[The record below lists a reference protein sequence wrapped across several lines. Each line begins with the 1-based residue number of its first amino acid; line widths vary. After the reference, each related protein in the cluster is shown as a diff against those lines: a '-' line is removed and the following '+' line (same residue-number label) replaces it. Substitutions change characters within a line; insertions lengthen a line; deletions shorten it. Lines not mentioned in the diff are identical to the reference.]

1 MSTPNDLQALLA
13 SIRPRPSPSG
23 TPAHDAP
30 MQQQQQ
36 QHPGQY
42 QPAYRQQQQQF
53 QPPYD
58 GQSYPHPQHLHHHGY
73 RHPSVSSNIHSPS
86 PVNNTP
92 PHHGSDILSPN
103 VSTPRADIYP
113 QQQPQRQPHHQP
125 LPQNPD
131 RAVNLLNLLKFNQPP
146 AAPVQQQPQQ
156 QSPAV
161 TAGID
166 QPKYPEARA
175 AAPEEASSGH
185 ARNISASDLVASLF
199 GQGQTTAPPVR
210 PAGTYPGQL
219 GAAAAS
225 PGVAES
231 SSSAAPT
238 AENTQ
243 EMLLRLLNRPKP
255 AQDVSEGPVRPV
267 SQSPSTVSPI
277 KSPVPEAELRNIL
290 QPSGPVV
297 GESAARPEEPLS
309 GKLDKPSGKESMF
322 TYVNP
327 FEQLAAASPRVKSPQ
342 PKSRSESPAV
352 EIMKTKKVSIAT
364 KAENAPAPNPVES
377 TEDKRATSPVLAEEQ
392 KEAVTQV
399 VDKLV
404 EEISREVDTAAS
416 KSAEQQVS
424 QIASAQEESAQA
436 VISSVASHLRETAA
450 EAKED
455 TEPVNN
461 KTDKEET
468 EGTAPSAAAKE
479 TSQSGSGDAL
489 ADSWESAED
498 SAEKEEERVVSVH
511 NFPLKPFISIIVK
524 AHTGKLATLRDD
536 GIMDIA
542 RLKKDFDQLDRS
554 LTSATSDYIV
564 YALAKNGGMRIIRQD
579 DGSDKQVFRS
589 ARDRVFNVAVCT
601 SQAVTGRST
610 EEQALLGIGVSGAV
624 YWALISRADK
634 DLFELDA
641 LESESLIFPPF
652 PASDENTSG
661 GQLKTR
667 AKRSSRHPGFFAIGR
682 GKNIYVVSP
691 QAAMNPSY
699 GVAGPQRV
707 VNTEK
712 FFKERALKISTGKA
726 GKDFMFSD
734 DDTVIASLDKTGRL
748 RFWDIREAISNPA
761 FFTAGPGP
769 AEVRVPLNTFVTGSP
784 TEKSWP
790 TSVLFI
796 DKLRPYVKSMALRY
810 VLVGLKQNHT
820 LQLWDIGLG
829 KAVQELKFPHENES
843 DAICSVAYHP
853 ASGIIVVGHPTRNS
867 IYFVHLSA
875 PRYNL
880 QAMSQASF
888 IKRSG
893 EKDSS
898 LPKPES
904 TACMSGIREISFASK
919 GQLRSL
925 DLLPVT
931 KSAGDEN
938 GLFELYVMHSRGV
951 TCLNIKKEDLG
962 WTSDNKIIRPVNA
975 LEEGLIDIAELQTF
989 PTYVADEPSVN
1000 GDSAP
1005 TPTKPAVKEFA
1016 KKIPELNTEA
1026 AAAPAAAGPSTLRT
1040 QSPTKLVTRKP
1051 AQEQPEPVTTATST
1065 DKADKKKKK
1074 KSTATATPTGEPS
1087 VKGKEPATGTEPIT
1101 GDFVA
1106 SIQTPANAEQPNGD
1120 AQKASLAPTP
1130 ISASAPSAPSGAG
1143 LVAVDSAAVLSKHL
1157 ETLQSAVSSEFSK
1170 SLGREVEGLYQ
1181 RFDEERRSWDAASAA
1196 KQDQVLRLVS
1206 STLSDNVEKN
1216 LARIVSSNIQT
1227 EVVPALSDITTAAV
1241 SKQLNTVISQQI
1253 GGVVPRE
1260 LRQALPEAV
1269 TRAVQ
1274 HPDLMRVLSDA
1285 VGQKLA
1291 SQVETEVSK
1300 AVHNTVAPAIRNVA
1314 AQSAEKVA
1322 SSMEKQMQ
1330 AQARQFE
1337 LQRQNDAAK
1346 IDQLT
1351 SLVRE
1356 LSETVSSMA
1365 TAQTQL
1371 QGEVLR
1377 LNRALAS
1384 PVAQP
1389 EPVQQQQQQQQ
1400 PQQPVAP
1407 AVTDA
1412 RTPERVELEEI
1423 AELIN
1428 AGRFEEGSVKW
1439 LQSSQQADL
1448 FDNLFV
1454 RLNPSYLTSLS
1465 PIVSLSVGVAVTSSL
1480 QTNIMQRLTWLEV
1493 VLQTVNPMD
1502 PDIRELVPRIM
1513 DILSQRLEALYM
1525 SVAETSPHDPIIRKI
1540 APLSRRA
1547 RLLRG

>member
-1 MSTPNDLQALLA
+1 MSTPTDLQALLA

-30 MQQQQQ
+30 MPPQHQQQQQQQ

-42 QPAYRQQQQQF
+42 QPGYRQQHPQPQYQQHP

-58 GQSYPHPQHLHHHGY
+58 AQSYPHHPQLQHLHHGY

-86 PVNNTP
+86 PVNTP
-92 PHHGSDILSPN
+92 AHHGSDILSPN
-103 VSTPRADIYP
+103 VPTPRAEMYSQLPP
-113 QQQPQRQPHHQP
+113 QHQQPQPMPHHQP

-131 RAVNLLNLLKFNQPP
+131 RAVNLLNLLKFTQPP
-146 AAPVQQQPQQ
+146 AAAAPQQ
-156 QSPAV
+156 AP
-161 TAGID
+161 TTGID
-166 QPKYPEARA
+166 QPRYPQARA
-175 AAPEEASSGH
+175 AAPEDPSKAH
-185 ARNISASDLVASLF
+185 ARNISASDLVASLLG
-199 GQGQTTAPPVR
+199 GQGQPAAPPLGPIV
-210 PAGTYPGQL
+210 AG
-219 GAAAAS
+219 A
-225 PGVAES
+225 GVGDS

-255 AQDVSEGPVRPV
+255 AQEVPEGPVKP
-267 SQSPSTVSPI
+267 SPGL
-277 KSPVPEAELRNIL
+277 EAELSDTV
-290 QPSGPVV
+290 QPSVPGLDDI
-297 GESAARPEEPLS
+297 AHPEEIAS
-309 GKLDKPSGKESMF
+309 GKLDKLSPTGKESMF

-327 FEQLAAASPRVKSPQ
+327 FEQLAAASPRRTPQ
-342 PKSRSESPAV
+342 PNSRSESPAV
-352 EIMKTKKVSIAT
+352 EIV
-364 KAENAPAPNPVES
+364 EQAPAPAEP
-377 TEDKRATSPVLAEEQ
+377 TEPERAASPVLAEEQ
-392 KEAVTQV
+392 REAVTQV
-399 VDKLV
+399 VDRLV
-404 EEISREVDTAAS
+404 EEIGREIDSSAS
-416 KSAEQQVS
+416 KPADVVS
-424 QIASAQEESAQA
+424 QVATAQEDTQA
-436 VISSVASHLRETAA
+436 VLSSIASHLRETAA
-450 EAKED
+450 EAQEEAEESKLEKEVV
-455 TEPVNN
+455 EAV
-461 KTDKEET
+461 
-468 EGTAPSAAAKE
+468 ASAAAKE
-479 TSQSGSGDAL
+479 TSNSGSGDAL

-498 SAEKEEERVVSVH
+498 SAEKEEERVVSVY
-511 NFPLKPFISIIVK
+511 NFPLKPFISISVK
-524 AHTGKLATLRDD
+524 SHSGKLATLRDD

-589 ARDRVFNVAVCT
+589 TRDRVFNVAVCT
-601 SQAVTGRST
+601 SQTATSTSRST
-610 EEQALLGIGVSGAV
+610 EEQAILGIGVSGAV

-641 LESESLIFPPF
+641 LESESLVFPPF

-667 AKRSSRHPGFFAIGR
+667 AKRSSRHPAFFAIGR

-691 QAAMNPSY
+691 QAAMSPSY
-699 GVAGPQRV
+699 GVSGPQRV

-748 RFWDIREAISNPA
+748 RFWDIREVVNNPA
-761 FFTAGPGP
+761 FFGAGPNP

-853 ASGIIVVGHPTRNS
+853 SSGIIVVGHPTRNS

-880 QAMSQASF
+880 SAMSQASF

-925 DLLPVT
+925 DLLPIT
-931 KSAGDEN
+931 KSAGDESS
-938 GLFELYVMHSRGV
+938 LFELYVMHSRGV

-962 WTSDNKIIRPVNA
+962 WTADNKIIRPVNA
-975 LEEGLIDIAELQTF
+975 LEEGHVDIAELQTF

-1000 GDSAP
+1000 GDAVP
-1005 TPTKPAVKEFA
+1005 TPTKPVAKEIA
-1016 KKIPELNTEA
+1016 RKVPELNTEA
-1026 AAAPAAAGPSTLRT
+1026 AAAAGPSTLRT
-1040 QSPTKLVTRKP
+1040 QSPTKVTIKKKP
-1051 AQEQPEPVTTATST
+1051 AEEQAESVATNSSE
-1065 DKADKKKKK
+1065 KADKKKKK
-1074 KSTATATPTGEPS
+1074 KSTAIASEPS
-1087 VKGKEPATGTEPIT
+1087 AKGKEPAATESV
-1101 GDFVA
+1101 GDSSTPSPA
-1106 SIQTPANAEQPNGD
+1106 QTVLEQPNGD
-1120 AQKASLAPTP
+1120 GQKTPTAP
-1130 ISASAPSAPSGAG
+1130 APAFPTAIPTVGAG
-1143 LVAVDSAAVLSKHL
+1143 VSAGETAVLLNKHL
-1157 ETLQSAVSSEFSK
+1157 EALQTGVSTEFGK
-1170 SLGREVEGLYQ
+1170 SLGRELEGLYQ
-1181 RFDEERRSWDAASAA
+1181 RFDADRRSWDQASSER
-1196 KQDQVLRLVS
+1196 QDQILRLVS

-1216 LARIVSSNIQT
+1216 LNRIVANSIQAD
-1227 EVVPALSDITTAAV
+1227 VVPALADMTSATV
-1241 SKQLNTVISQQI
+1241 GKQLTAVVAQQM
-1253 GGVVPRE
+1253 GGIVPRE

-1269 TRAVQ
+1269 HRAVQ
-1274 HPDLMRVLSDA
+1274 QPDSMKILSEA

-1291 SQVETEVSK
+1291 LQVESEIAK
-1300 AVHNTVAPAIRNVA
+1300 AVQNTVTPAIRNVA
-1314 AQSAEKVA
+1314 AQTAEKVA
-1322 SSMEKQMQ
+1322 VNMERQMQ
-1330 AQARQFE
+1330 AQARQHE
-1337 LQRQNDAAK
+1337 QQRQNDAAK

-1356 LSETVSSMA
+1356 LAGTVATMASAQSE
-1365 TAQTQL
+1365 L
-1371 QGEVLR
+1371 QSEVLK

-1384 PVAQP
+1384 QPEAEPEVVEQPAAAPVAN
-1389 EPVQQQQQQQQ
+1389 
-1400 PQQPVAP
+1400 
-1407 AVTDA
+1407 TK
-1412 RTPERVELEEI
+1412 TPEQIEMEEI
-1423 AELIN
+1423 AQLITQ
-1428 AGRFEEGSVKW
+1428 GRYEEGSVMW
-1439 LQSSQQADL
+1439 LQSTQQADL

-1454 RLNPSYLTSLS
+1454 RMNPSYLTTLS
-1465 PIVSLSVGVAVTSSL
+1465 PIVALSVGVAVTSSW
-1480 QTNIMQRLTWLEV
+1480 QTNPMQRLGWLEV

-1502 PDIRELVPRIM
+1502 NDIREVAPRIM
-1513 DILSQRLEALYM
+1513 DILIQRLDALYM

-1540 APLSRRA
+1540 PALSRRA
-1547 RLLRG
+1547 QLLRG

>member
-23 TPAHDAP
+23 TPAHDPP
-30 MQQQQQ
+30 MPQ

-42 QPAYRQQQQQF
+42 QAGYRHQHQHQQF
-53 QPPYD
+53 QPPYEGH
-58 GQSYPHPQHLHHHGY
+58 GQSYPHPHLQPQHLHQHGY

-86 PVNNTP
+86 PVNTP

-103 VSTPRADIYP
+103 VPTPRAEMYA
-113 QQQPQRQPHHQP
+113 QQHHHQP

-131 RAVNLLNLLKFNQPP
+131 RAVNLLNLLKSNQPP
-146 AAPVQQQPQQ
+146 TASVQQQQQ
-156 QSPAV
+156 QLV
-161 TAGID
+161 VAGMD
-166 QPKYPEARA
+166 QAMYPQARA
-175 AAPEEASSGH
+175 SAPEEASQAH

-199 GQGQTTAPPVR
+199 GGQGQSTAPPVR
-210 PAGTYPGQL
+210 PAGTHPGQL
-219 GAAAAS
+219 GSVGAGS
-225 PGVAES
+225 GVAES

-238 AENTQ
+238 AEHTQ

-255 AQDVSEGPVRPV
+255 ARDVLEGPVRPV
-267 SQSPSTVSPI
+267 SQSPSVVSPV
-277 KSPVPEAELRNIL
+277 KSPVPEVELSNIL
-290 QPSGPVV
+290 TPSDQVV
-297 GESAARPEEPLS
+297 EETFARPEEPIS
-309 GKLDKPSGKESMF
+309 GRLDKSSSGKESMF

-327 FEQLAAASPRVKSPQ
+327 FEQLAAASPRNGTPQ

-352 EIMKTKKVSIAT
+352 EIMKNKKVSIVT
-364 KAENAPAPNPVES
+364 KAETAPVPDPVE
-377 TEDKRATSPVLAEEQ
+377 TPEVGRVASPMLAGEQ
-392 KEAVTQV
+392 REAVTQV

-404 EEISREVDTAAS
+404 EEISREVDSAAS
-416 KSAEQQVS
+416 ESAEEKVS
-424 QIASAQEESAQA
+424 RVATAQEDSTQA
-436 VISSVASHLRETAA
+436 VLSSIASHLRETAA
-450 EAKED
+450 EAKEQ
-455 TEPVNN
+455 TEV
-461 KTDKEET
+461 TDKKVEKEDAGAAT
-468 EGTAPSAAAKE
+468 MSAAAKE
-479 TSQSGSGDAL
+479 TSNSGSGDAL

-524 AHTGKLATLRDD
+524 AHAGKLATLRDD

-589 ARDRVFNVAVCT
+589 VRDRIFNVAVCT
-601 SQAVTGRST
+601 SQAATGRST

-624 YWALISRADK
+624 YWVLISRTDK

-699 GVAGPQRV
+699 GVSGPQRI
-707 VNTEK
+707 VNSEK

-748 RFWDIREAISNPA
+748 RFWDIREAVSNPA
-761 FFTAGPGP
+761 FFASGPGP

-784 TEKSWP
+784 AEKSWP

-853 ASGIIVVGHPTRNS
+853 ASGIVVVGHPTRNS

-893 EKDSS
+893 EKDST

-931 KSAGDEN
+931 KSAGEES

-1000 GDSAP
+1000 GDSVP
-1005 TPTKPAVKEFA
+1005 TPTKPAAKEIA
-1016 KKIPELNTEA
+1016 KKVPELNTEA
-1026 AAAPAAAGPSTLRT
+1026 TTAAGPSSLRT
-1040 QSPTKLVTRKP
+1040 QSPTKLVTIKKP
-1051 AQEQPEPVTTATST
+1051 GQEQAESVATTNTE
-1065 DKADKKKKK
+1065 KAEKKKKK
-1074 KSTATATPTGEPS
+1074 KNATSPATTAETS
-1087 VKGKEPATGTEPIT
+1087 VKGKEPAAANESLP
-1101 GDFVA
+1101 GDFAATV
-1106 SIQTPANAEQPNGD
+1106 QTPVSGEQFGSD
-1120 AQKASLAPTP
+1120 AQKVPVE
-1130 ISASAPSAPSGAG
+1130 SAPILTPAPA
-1143 LVAVDSAAVLSKHL
+1143 ATDDSAAIINQHL
-1157 ETLQSAVSSEFSK
+1157 EALQTGVSSEFNK
-1170 SLGREVEGLYQ
+1170 SLGREIEGLYL
-1181 RFDEERRSWDAASAA
+1181 RFDEERRNWDAASAA

-1216 LARIVSSNIQT
+1216 LARIVSSSIQSD
-1227 EVVPALSDITTAAV
+1227 VVPALTEVTSAAV
-1241 SKQLNTVISQQI
+1241 GKQLNTVVAQQM
-1253 GGVVPRE
+1253 GGVIPRE

-1269 TRAVQ
+1269 GRAVQ
-1274 HPDLMRVLSDA
+1274 QPELMKVLSDA

-1291 SQVETEVSK
+1291 TQVENEISK
-1300 AVHNTVAPAIRNVA
+1300 AVHNTITPAFRNVA
-1314 AQSAEKVA
+1314 AQTAEKVTIV
-1322 SSMEKQMQ
+1322 MEKQMQ

-1337 LQRQNDAAK
+1337 LQRRNDATK

-1356 LSETVSSMA
+1356 LSETVAAMA
-1365 TAQTQL
+1365 VVQTELRSEVSKLNSNLVPKPKPEVEQVEQPVVSAAPVSRTAEQAEMEDITQL
-1371 QGEVLR
+1371 MSQGR
-1377 LNRALAS
+1377 Y
-1384 PVAQP
+1384 
-1389 EPVQQQQQQQQ
+1389 
-1400 PQQPVAP
+1400 
-1407 AVTDA
+1407 
-1412 RTPERVELEEI
+1412 EE
-1423 AELIN
+1423 A
-1428 AGRFEEGSVKW
+1428 SVKW
-1439 LQSSQQADL
+1439 MQSSQQADL

-1454 RLNPSYLTSLS
+1454 RMNPSYLTSLS
-1465 PIVSLSVGVAVTSSL
+1465 PIVGLSVGVAVTSSL
-1480 QTNIMQRLTWLEV
+1480 QTHVMERLAWLEV
-1493 VLQTVNPMD
+1493 VLQIVNPMD
-1502 PDIRELVPRIM
+1502 PDIRDLVPQIM
-1513 DILSQRLEALYM
+1513 DILISRLEVLYM
-1525 SVAETSPHDPIIRKI
+1525 SVAEKSPHDPITRKI

-1547 RLLRG
+1547 RLLKG

>member
-30 MQQQQQ
+30 MLQ
-36 QHPGQY
+36 QHPSQY
-42 QPAYRQQQQQF
+42 QPGYRQQQQQQF
-53 QPPYD
+53 QPPYEGH
-58 GQSYPHPQHLHHHGY
+58 GQSYPHPHLQQQQHHLHQHGY

-86 PVNNTP
+86 PVNTP

-103 VSTPRADIYP
+103 VPTPRAEMYV
-113 QQQPQRQPHHQP
+113 QQHHQQHHHQP

-146 AAPVQQQPQQ
+146 TASAQQQQP
-156 QSPAV
+156 AV
-161 TAGID
+161 AGLD
-166 QPKYPEARA
+166 QPKYPQARA
-175 AAPEEASSGH
+175 GAPEEASKAH

-199 GQGQTTAPPVR
+199 GGQGQSSAPPVR
-210 PAGTYPGQL
+210 PTGTHPGQL
-219 GAAAAS
+219 GSVGAGS
-225 PGVAES
+225 SVAES

-267 SQSPSTVSPI
+267 SQSPSVVSPV
-277 KSPVPEAELRNIL
+277 KSPVPEVELSNIL
-290 QPSGPVV
+290 TPSGQVV
-297 GESAARPEEPLS
+297 GETLIRPEEPVS
-309 GKLDKPSGKESMF
+309 GKLDKSSSGKESMF
-322 TYVNP
+322 TYINP
-327 FEQLAAASPRVKSPQ
+327 FEQLAAASPRNRTPQ

-352 EIMKTKKVSIAT
+352 EIMKNKKVSIVT
-364 KAENAPAPNPVES
+364 KAETAPVPDPVE
-377 TEDKRATSPVLAEEQ
+377 TPKVERAASPILAEEQ
-392 KEAVTQV
+392 REAVTQV

-404 EEISREVDTAAS
+404 EEISREVDSAAS
-416 KSAEQQVS
+416 KSVEETVS
-424 QIASAQEESAQA
+424 QVATAKEDSTQA
-436 VISSVASHLRETAA
+436 VLSSIASHLRETAA
-450 EAKED
+450 EAKEQ
-455 TEPVNN
+455 TEP
-461 KTDKEET
+461 TDKKVEQEDAGAAAT
-468 EGTAPSAAAKE
+468 PAAAKE
-479 TSQSGSGDAL
+479 TSNSGSGDAL

-524 AHTGKLATLRDD
+524 AHAGKLATLRDD

-589 ARDRVFNVAVCT
+589 VRDRIFNVAVCT

-624 YWALISRADK
+624 YWVLISRTDK

-699 GVAGPQRV
+699 GVSGPQRI
-707 VNTEK
+707 VNSEK

-748 RFWDIREAISNPA
+748 RFWDIREAVSNPA
-761 FFTAGPGP
+761 FFASGPGP

-784 TEKSWP
+784 AEKSWP

-888 IKRSG
+888 IKRSS
-893 EKDSS
+893 EKDST

-931 KSAGDEN
+931 KSAGEES

-962 WTSDNKIIRPVNA
+962 WTADNKIIRPVNA

-1000 GDSAP
+1000 GDSVP
-1005 TPTKPAVKEFA
+1005 TPTKLAAKEIA
-1016 KKIPELNTEA
+1016 KKVPELNTEA
-1026 AAAPAAAGPSTLRT
+1026 ATAAGPSSLRT
-1040 QSPTKLVTRKP
+1040 QSPTKLVTIKKP
-1051 AQEQPEPVTTATST
+1051 GQEQAESVVTANTSEKT
-1065 DKADKKKKK
+1065 EKKKKK
-1074 KSTATATPTGEPS
+1074 KSAASPAITAETS
-1087 VKGKEPATGTEPIT
+1087 VKGKEPVAANDSFP
-1101 GDFVA
+1101 GDFAATV
-1106 SIQTPANAEQPNGD
+1106 QTPVSGEQFAGD
-1120 AQKASLAPTP
+1120 AQKVPV
-1130 ISASAPSAPSGAG
+1130 ASAPILTPAT
-1143 LVAVDSAAVLSKHL
+1143 DESAAIINQHL
-1157 ETLQSAVSSEFSK
+1157 EALQTGVSSEFNK
-1170 SLGREVEGLYQ
+1170 SLGREIEGLYL
-1181 RFDEERRSWDAASAA
+1181 RFDEERRNWDAASAA

-1216 LARIVSSNIQT
+1216 LARIVSSSIQT
-1227 EVVPALSDITTAAV
+1227 DVVPALTEVTSAAV
-1241 SKQLNTVISQQI
+1241 GKQLNTVVAQQM

-1269 TRAVQ
+1269 GRAVQ
-1274 HPDLMRVLSDA
+1274 QPELMKVLSDA

-1291 SQVETEVSK
+1291 IQVESEISK
-1300 AVHNTVAPAIRNVA
+1300 AVNNTITPAFRNVA
-1314 AQSAEKVA
+1314 AQTAEKVA
-1322 SSMEKQMQ
+1322 SAMEKQMQ
-1330 AQARQFE
+1330 AQARQYE
-1337 LQRQNDAAK
+1337 LQRQNDATK

-1356 LSETVSSMA
+1356 LSETVASMA
-1365 TAQTQL
+1365 VAQTEL
-1371 QGEVLR
+1371 RSEVSR
-1377 LNRALAS
+1377 LSRNLAS
-1384 PVAQP
+1384 KP
-1389 EPVQQQQQQQQ
+1389 EPEVEQVE
-1400 PQQPVAP
+1400 QPVVPAAP
-1407 AVTDA
+1407 VS
-1412 RTPERVELEEI
+1412 RTAEQAEMEEI
-1423 AELIN
+1423 TQLMSQ
-1428 AGRFEEGSVKW
+1428 GRYEEGSVK
-1439 LQSSQQADL
+1439 
-1448 FDNLFV
+1448 V
-1454 RLNPSYLTSLS
+1454 RLF
-1465 PIVSLSVGVAVTSSL
+1465 AAA
-1480 QTNIMQRLTWLEV
+1480 
-1493 VLQTVNPMD
+1493 
-1502 PDIRELVPRIM
+1502 IM
-1513 DILSQRLEALYM
+1513 DIANRDVVVAILSAGRF
-1525 SVAETSPHDPIIRKI
+1525 I
-1540 APLSRRA
+1540 
-1547 RLLRG
+1547 

>member
-30 MQQQQQ
+30 MP

-42 QPAYRQQQQQF
+42 QPGYRQQHQHQPQY

-58 GQSYPHPQHLHHHGY
+58 GQSYPHHPQLQQHLHHHHQHGY

-86 PVNNTP
+86 PINTP
-92 PHHGSDILSPN
+92 PHHGTDILSPN
-103 VSTPRADIYP
+103 VPTPRAEMYAQLP
-113 QQQPQRQPHHQP
+113 PHQQPQPQHQHQP
-125 LPQNPD
+125 MPQNPD
-131 RAVNLLNLLKFNQPP
+131 RAVNLLNLLKFNNQPP
-146 AAPVQQQPQQ
+146 VASAPQQAPV
-156 QSPAV
+156 S
-161 TAGID
+161 GID
-166 QPKYPEARA
+166 QPRYPQPRA
-175 AAPEEASSGH
+175 AAPEDASKAH
-185 ARNISASDLVASLF
+185 ARNISASDLVASLLG
-199 GQGQTTAPPVR
+199 GQGQPAAPPVR
-210 PAGTYPGQL
+210 PAGAPPGQL
-219 GAAAAS
+219 GPIVAGAGVGES
-225 PGVAES
+225 P
-231 SSSAAPT
+231 SATPT

-255 AQDVSEGPVRPV
+255 AQDVPEGPVKPV
-267 SQSPSTVSPI
+267 SRDIVQ
-277 KSPVPEAELRNIL
+277 
-290 QPSGPVV
+290 QPSVPGL
-297 GESAARPEEPLS
+297 EDIAQPEEIAS
-309 GKLDKPSGKESMF
+309 GRLDKLSPTGKESMF

-327 FEQLAAASPRVKSPQ
+327 FEQLAAASPRRTPQ
-342 PKSRSESPAV
+342 PTSRSESPAV
-352 EIMKTKKVSIAT
+352 EVVKSKKVSIAT
-364 KAENAPAPNPVES
+364 KVEQAPSEP
-377 TEDKRATSPVLAEEQ
+377 TEPERAQLPVLADEQ
-392 KEAVTQV
+392 REAVTQV
-399 VDKLV
+399 VDRLV
-404 EEISREVDTAAS
+404 EEIGREIDSAAPQPVDV
-416 KSAEQQVS
+416 VS
-424 QIASAQEESAQA
+424 QVATTEDDTQA
-436 VISSVASHLRETAA
+436 VLSSIASHLRESAV

-455 TEPVNN
+455 TQVEEN
-461 KTDKEET
+461 KLAEKEVVE
-468 EGTAPSAAAKE
+468 AVAAVAAKE
-479 TSQSGSGDAL
+479 TSNSGSGDAL

-511 NFPLKPFISIIVK
+511 NFPLKPFISISVK
-524 AHTGKLATLRDD
+524 SQTSKLATLRDD

-564 YALAKNGGMRIIRQD
+564 YALAKNGGMRIIRQE

-589 ARDRVFNVAVCT
+589 TRDRVFNVAVCT
-601 SQAVTGRST
+601 SQSATGRST
-610 EEQALLGIGVSGAV
+610 EEQAILGIGVSGAV

-641 LESESLIFPPF
+641 LESESLVFPPF

-667 AKRSSRHPGFFAIGR
+667 AKRSSRHPAFFAIGR

-691 QAAMNPSY
+691 QAAMSPSY
-699 GVAGPQRV
+699 GVSGPQRI

-748 RFWDIREAISNPA
+748 RFWDIREVVNNPA
-761 FFTAGPGP
+761 FFAAGPNP

-784 TEKSWP
+784 AEKSWP

-853 ASGIIVVGHPTRNS
+853 SSGIIVVGHPTRNS

-880 QAMSQASF
+880 SAMSQASF

-925 DLLPVT
+925 DLLPIT
-931 KSAGDEN
+931 KSSGDEN
-938 GLFELYVMHSRGV
+938 SLFELYVMHSRGV

-962 WTSDNKIIRPVNA
+962 WTADNKIIRPVNA
-975 LEEGLIDIAELQTF
+975 LEEGHIDIAELQTF

-1000 GDSAP
+1000 GDAAPTP
-1005 TPTKPAVKEFA
+1005 TPTKPVAKEIA
-1016 KKIPELNTEA
+1016 KKVPELNTEA
-1026 AAAPAAAGPSTLRT
+1026 AAAAGPSTLRT
-1040 QSPTKLVTRKP
+1040 QSPTKVSIKKKP
-1051 AQEQPEPVTTATST
+1051 AEDQIESVATISAE
-1065 DKADKKKKK
+1065 KADKKKKK
-1074 KSTATATPTGEPS
+1074 KSAAATSEPS
-1087 VKGKEPATGTEPIT
+1087 PKGKEPPLNADGLK
-1101 GDFVA
+1101 
-1106 SIQTPANAEQPNGD
+1106 TPT
-1120 AQKASLAPTP
+1120 APTFP
-1130 ISASAPSAPSGAG
+1130 AAAPAAAVAASVGAG
-1143 LVAVDSAAVLSKHL
+1143 ESAALLNRHL
-1157 ETLQSAVSSEFSK
+1157 EALQTGVSSEFTK
-1170 SLGREVEGLYQ
+1170 SLGRELEGLYQ
-1181 RFDEERRSWDAASAA
+1181 RFDDDRRNWDAASAA

-1216 LARIVSSNIQT
+1216 LARIVSSSIQT
-1227 EVVPALSDITTAAV
+1227 DVVPALTDITSAAV
-1241 SKQLNTVISQQI
+1241 GKQLSAVVAQQM

-1260 LRQALPEAV
+1260 LRQVLPEAV
-1269 TRAVQ
+1269 ARAVQ
-1274 HPDLMRVLSDA
+1274 QPDSMRILSEA

-1291 SQVETEVSK
+1291 IQVESEISK
-1300 AVHNTVAPAIRNVA
+1300 AVHNTVTPAIRGVA
-1314 AQSAEKVA
+1314 AQTAEKVA
-1322 SSMEKQMQ
+1322 ISMEKQMQ

-1346 IDQLT
+1346 IDELT
-1351 SLVRE
+1351 ALVRE
-1356 LSETVSSMA
+1356 LAGTVATMS
-1365 TAQTQL
+1365 TAQTEL
-1371 QGEVLR
+1371 QSEVLK
-1377 LNRALAS
+1377 LHRAFAS
-1384 PVAQP
+1384 SSTPAP
-1389 EPVQQQQQQQQ
+1389 EPKAVE
-1400 PQQPVAP
+1400 PPVVAP
-1407 AVTDA
+1407 APSTESA
-1412 RTPERVELEEI
+1412 EQIEMQEI
-1423 AELIN
+1423 ARLMSQ
-1428 AGRFEEGSVKW
+1428 GRYEEGSVQW

-1454 RLNPSYLTSLS
+1454 RMNASYLTTLS
-1465 PIVSLSVGVAVTSSL
+1465 PIVALSVGVAVTSSW
-1480 QTNIMQRLTWLEV
+1480 QTNAMQRLGWLEV

-1502 PDIRELVPRIM
+1502 PDIREVAPRIM
-1513 DILSQRLEALYM
+1513 DILIQRLDGLYM
-1525 SVAETSPHDPIIRKI
+1525 SVAETAPHDPIARKI
-1540 APLSRRA
+1540 PALARRA

>member
-23 TPAHDAP
+23 TPAHDASMPPYP
-30 MQQQQQ
+30 MQYQQGYRQ
-36 QHPGQY
+36 QHP
-42 QPAYRQQQQQF
+42 QQH

-58 GQSYPHPQHLHHHGY
+58 GQSYPHPQLQQQQQQQQLHGY

-86 PVNNTP
+86 PSVNTP

-103 VSTPRADIYP
+103 VPTPRGDMYFHQP
-113 QQQPQRQPHHQP
+113 PPSQQQQQQQHHQP
-125 LPQNPD
+125 LPHNPD
-131 RAVNLLNLLKFNQPP
+131 RAVNLLNLLKFNQPTTP
-146 AAPVQQQPQQ
+146 APQQ
-156 QSPAV
+156 QQTLVPGAE
-161 TAGID
+161 
-166 QPKYPEARA
+166 QPSYLQPRA
-175 AAPEEASSGH
+175 PGLEEQSKVH

-199 GQGQTTAPPVR
+199 GGQGQ
-210 PAGTYPGQL
+210 
-219 GAAAAS
+219 GAAAAAVRPS
-225 PGVAES
+225 GSISGPAGAGES
-231 SSSAAPT
+231 STSAAPT
-238 AENTQ
+238 ADNTQ
-243 EMLLRLLNRPKP
+243 EMLLRLLNRSKP
-255 AQDVSEGPVRPV
+255 SQDVSDGTVKAV
-267 SQSPSTVSPI
+267 SQSPSMVSSQ
-277 KSPVPEAELRNIL
+277 KSPVPEAELSNIL
-290 QPSGPVV
+290 KSPIQ
-297 GESAARPEEPLS
+297 EPEESLVSPDEAGPS
-309 GKLDKPSGKESMF
+309 KLDRPSAGKDSMF

-327 FEQLAAASPRVKSPQ
+327 FEQLAAASPRKITPQ
-342 PKSRSESPAV
+342 PKSRSESPAI
-352 EIMKTKKVSIAT
+352 EIMKSKKITIAT
-364 KAENAPAPNPVES
+364 KVEPSSASEAVETPQTEGPKSPILADEQREAVNSVVERLVDEIGREIDNAATKS
-377 TEDKRATSPVLAEEQ
+377 TEEKISQAVATEEDS
-392 KEAVTQV
+392 T
-399 VDKLV
+399 
-404 EEISREVDTAAS
+404 
-416 KSAEQQVS
+416 
-424 QIASAQEESAQA
+424 QA
-436 VISSVASHLRETAA
+436 VISSIAGHLQETAV
-450 EAKED
+450 EAKAED
-455 TEPVNN
+455 N
-461 KTDKEET
+461 TDKNSA
-468 EGTAPSAAAKE
+468 EGTATPAAVKE
-479 TSQSGSGDAL
+479 TSNNSSGDAL

-498 SAEKEEERVVSVH
+498 SAEKEEERIVSVH

-524 AHTGKLATLRDD
+524 AHSGKLATLRDD

-579 DGSDKQVFRS
+579 DGSDKQIFRS
-589 ARDRVFNVAVCT
+589 TRDRVFNVAVCT
-601 SQAVTGRST
+601 SQAATGRTT
-610 EEQALLGIGVSGAV
+610 EEQAILGIGVSGTV

-691 QAAMNPSY
+691 QAAMNATY
-699 GVAGPQRV
+699 GVSGPQRV

-748 RFWDIREAISNPA
+748 RFWDIREVVNNPG
-761 FFTAGPGP
+761 FFGSGPNP

-784 TEKSWP
+784 AEKSWP

-893 EKDSS
+893 EKDST

-925 DLLPVT
+925 DLLPIT
-931 KSAGDEN
+931 KSAGDES

-962 WTSDNKIIRPVNA
+962 WTTDNKIVRPINA
-975 LEEGLIDIAELQTF
+975 LEEGFIDIAELQTF

-1000 GDSAP
+1000 GDAAP
-1005 TPTKPAVKEFA
+1005 TPTKPATKEII
-1016 KKIPELNTEA
+1016 KKTPELNTEA
-1026 AAAPAAAGPSTLRT
+1026 AVGAGPSTSRV
-1040 QSPTKLVTRKP
+1040 QSPTKAP
-1051 AQEQPEPVTTATST
+1051 AKKKDESIDALSALSGVE
-1065 DKADKKKKK
+1065 KMEKKKKK
-1074 KSTATATPTGEPS
+1074 KGTLPGTSEPS
-1087 VKGKEPATGTEPIT
+1087 VKGKEPMASNEISSAEVPAPIQGSPDNEPAIEEAAIT
-1101 GDFVA
+1101 SSA
-1106 SIQTPANAEQPNGD
+1106 SQPVP
-1120 AQKASLAPTP
+1120 LVAPT
-1130 ISASAPSAPSGAG
+1130 APSIGHE
-1143 LVAVDSAAVLSKHL
+1143 DSAAILNKHL
-1157 ETLQSAVSSEFSK
+1157 EVIQNGVSSQFTK
-1170 SLGREVEGLYQ
+1170 SLGRELEGLYT
-1181 RFDEERRSWDAASAA
+1181 RFDEERRNWDAASAA

-1216 LARIVSSNIQT
+1216 LARIVSNSIKT
-1227 EVVPALSDITTAAV
+1227 EVVPALTDLTATAV
-1241 SKQLNTVISQQI
+1241 GKQLNTVVPQQL
-1253 GGVVPRE
+1253 GSVVPRE
-1260 LRQALPEAV
+1260 VRQALPEAV
-1269 TRAVQ
+1269 TRALQ
-1274 HPDLMRVLSDA
+1274 QPDLMKVLSDA

-1291 SQVETEVSK
+1291 SRVESEISK
-1300 AVHNTVAPAIRNVA
+1300 AMQNTITPAIKNVA
-1314 AQSAEKVA
+1314 VQTADKVIGG
-1322 SSMEKQMQ
+1322 MEKQMQ
-1330 AQARQFE
+1330 AQLKQVEA
-1337 LQRQNDAAK
+1337 QRQSDAAK

-1351 SLVRE
+1351 SLVRG
-1356 LSETVSSMA
+1356 LSDTVASLA
-1365 TAQTQL
+1365 AAQSGL
-1371 QGEVLR
+1371 QSEVAKLS
-1377 LNRALAS
+1377 RALAS
-1384 PVAQP
+1384 KDNAVEHQHA
-1389 EPVQQQQQQQQ
+1389 QQQQ
-1400 PQQPVAP
+1400 PQQPTAP
-1407 AVTDA
+1407 ARNAPVDA
-1412 RTPERVELEEI
+1412 ATPEQIELQEI
-1423 AELIN
+1423 AHLMSQ
-1428 AGRFEEGSVKW
+1428 GLFEEGSVKW

-1454 RLNPSYLTSLS
+1454 RMNPSYLTSLS
-1465 PIVSLSVGVAVTSSL
+1465 PIVALSVGVAVTSSL
-1480 QTNIMQRLTWLEV
+1480 RTNPMERLTWLEV

-1502 PDIRELVPRIM
+1502 PDIREVAPKIM
-1513 DILSQRLEALYM
+1513 DILIQRLEALYM
-1525 SVAETSPHDPIIRKI
+1525 SVAENSPHDPIIRKI

>member
-23 TPAHDAP
+23 TPAHDTP
-30 MQQQQQ
+30 MQQQQ

-42 QPAYRQQQQQF
+42 QPAYRQQQQF

-58 GQSYPHPQHLHHHGY
+58 GQSYPHPQHLHHHHGY
-73 RHPSVSSNIHSPS
+73 RHPSV
-86 PVNNTP
+86 
-92 PHHGSDILSPN
+92 SPN

-113 QQQPQRQPHHQP
+113 QQQPQPHHQP

-146 AAPVQQQPQQ
+146 AAPAQQQQQQQP
-156 QSPAV
+156 AV
-161 TAGID
+161 MAGID
-166 QPKYPEARA
+166 QPKYPQARA

-199 GQGQTTAPPVR
+199 GQGQSTAPPVR
-210 PAGTYPGQL
+210 PAGTHPGQL

-255 AQDVSEGPVRPV
+255 AQDVSEGP
-267 SQSPSTVSPI
+267 
-277 KSPVPEAELRNIL
+277 SPVPEAELRNIL

-297 GESAARPEEPLS
+297 GE
-309 GKLDKPSGKESMF
+309 PSGKESMF

-352 EIMKTKKVSIAT
+352 EIMKNKKVSIAA
-364 KAENAPAPNPVES
+364 KAENVPAPNPVES
-377 TEDKRATSPVLAEEQ
+377 TEDKRAASPVLAEEQ

-416 KSAEQQVS
+416 KSAEQKVS
-424 QIASAQEESAQA
+424 QIASAQEESTQA

-455 TEPVNN
+455 TEAVNN
-461 KTDKEET
+461 KTEKEET
-468 EGTAPSAAAKE
+468 EAAAPAAAAKE

-761 FFTAGPGP
+761 FFTAGPSP

-853 ASGIIVVGHPTRNS
+853 SSGIIVVGHPTRNS

-931 KSAGDEN
+931 KSAGDES

-962 WTSDNKIIRPVNA
+962 WTSDNKIIRPINA

-1005 TPTKPAVKEFA
+1005 TPTKPAVKEIA

-1051 AQEQPEPVTTATST
+1051 AQEQPEAATAANST

-1074 KSTATATPTGEPS
+1074 KSAATATPTGEPS
-1087 VKGKEPATGTEPIT
+1087 VKGKEPATAMESVT

-1106 SIQTPANAEQPNGD
+1106 SVQTPVSGEQLNGD

-1130 ISASAPSAPSGAG
+1130 VSTSAPPAPSGSG
-1143 LVAVDSAAVLSKHL
+1143 LVAVDSAVALNKHL
-1157 ETLQSAVSSEFSK
+1157 EALQSAVSSEFSK

-1227 EVVPALSDITTAAV
+1227 EIVPALSDLTTAAV
-1241 SKQLNTVISQQI
+1241 GKQLNTVIAQQI

-1269 TRAVQ
+1269 NRAVQ

-1291 SQVETEVSK
+1291 IQVENEVSK

-1330 AQARQFE
+1330 AQARQYE

-1365 TAQTQL
+1365 TAQAQL

-1384 PVAQP
+1384 PVTQP
-1389 EPVQQQQQQQQ
+1389 EQVQQQQQQQQ
-1400 PQQPVAP
+1400 PQPVAP
-1407 AVTDA
+1407 AVADT
-1412 RTPERVELEEI
+1412 RTPEQIELEEI
-1423 AELIN
+1423 AELIH
-1428 AGRFEEGSVKW
+1428 AGRYEEGSVKW

-1465 PIVSLSVGVAVTSSL
+1465 PIVGLSVGVAVTSSL
-1480 QTNIMQRLTWLEV
+1480 QTNIMPRLTWLEV